1 MTSRKTRTAI
11 AVSAGV
17 WIAAFGAAAAIT
29 YELNRP
35 LHWAG
40 ATSKLD
46 EPVTNAHAAIAESR
60 ADLQTVLYVPTIT
73 LVGRMAH
80 RSAVTQA
87 PKPITEI
94 AEMRCSDWRELDMG
108 SGHVQVCE

>member
-1 MTSRKTRTAI
+1 MTSMKTRTAI
-11 AVSAGV
+11 ALSVGV

-35 LHWAG
+35 LRSAR
-40 ATSKLD
+40 ATSQLD
-46 EPVTNAHAAIAESR
+46 EPVTIAHAAIAESR
-60 ADLQTVLYVPTIT
+60 AELQTVLYVPTIT
-73 LVGRMAH
+73 LVGRAPH
-80 RSAVTQA
+80 RSTVTRA
-87 PKPITEI
+87 PKPMTEI